1 MRLPPSCVRPG
12 RADNMHVN
20 ISEKATMYIRHLQ
33 GPLCT
38 LVVSGSLATG
48 MGCGGVNHGGPPDAT
63 ADVSP
68 PPPDAAPAPRCD
80 PAKPFGTPTPITEI
94 NSTSRDQGAELIDD
108 LTIIFGSDRNNTT
121 GLYKATRSSPTSPF
135 GAPTPLAAINAS
147 GKATGP
153 TLTGDG
159 LTMYYALIAPGQT
172 TGDIYVTTRPSKAAE
187 FPAGT
192 QVIGLNDSTFDD
204 LDPFITADGTTL
216 YFDSARSGVALDLY
230 VAVRQGGNPFGAPLA
245 LTNLDTNV
253 VDGHPVLS
261 HDGLTIYWSSTRT
274 DGGAVGLTDIWTA
287 TRPSTAGAFGA
298 PVRVPELSSSSG
310 ESVSW
315 ISPDSCMVLL
325 QSDRAVA
332 GNQDIYQAVR
342 PL

>member
-1 MRLPPSCVRPG
+1 M
-12 RADNMHVN
+12 
-20 ISEKATMYIRHLQ
+20 
-33 GPLCT
+33 
-38 LVVSGSLATG
+38 LVGIGGLAASI
-48 MGCGGVNHGGPPDAT
+48 GCGGVNHGGPPDAA
-63 ADVSP
+63 ADASP
-68 PPPDAAPAPRCD
+68 PPDSPPPDAAPAPRCD
-80 PAKPFGTPTPITEI
+80 PSKPFGAPTPITEI

-121 GLYKATRSSPTSPF
+121 GLYMATRPSPTGPF
-135 GAPTPLAAINAS
+135 GTPVAVAAINAA

-153 TLTGDG
+153 TLTADG

-172 TGDIYVTTRPSKAAE
+172 TGDMYVTTRPNKSAA

-192 QVIGLNDSTFDD
+192 QVLGLNDPTFDD
-204 LDPFITADGTTL
+204 LDPFITADGSAL
-216 YFDSARSGVALDLY
+216 YFDSARGGVALDLY
-230 VAVRQGGNPFGAPLA
+230 VAVRQGNGPFGTPQP
-245 LTNLDTNV
+245 LTNLNTNV

-274 DGGAVGLTDIWTA
+274 DGGAVGLTDIWMA
-287 TRPSTAGAFGA
+287 SRPSTAGAFGA
-298 PVRVPELSSSSG
+298 PVRVPELSSTAG